1 MDYLLVKSTQ
11 VRQYFHFAPQKVVVF
26 LYLIVLKPCYKF
38 ILAFVRCEINVQSNS
53 ELFLSLDKLYL
64 IPKVIPLKCI
74 LSSQIWIGVETWK
87 CFICKFKSTLYIVT
101 HHEIVV
107 VGVKILWMFSYKRL
121 AGFNA
126 SLF

>member
-74 LSSQIWIGVETWK
+74 LSSQI
-87 CFICKFKSTLYIVT
+87 
-101 HHEIVV
+101 
-107 VGVKILWMFSYKRL
+107 
-121 AGFNA
+121 
-126 SLF
+126 